1 MLGVEQHDE
10 GRPPPPNPDR
20 DPPRGPAP
28 DRRRGV
34 RWDRRLHRHLA
45 RGPAG
50 CPAGAG
56 PALPE
61 RGGNFLCPFLLRIP
75 DDRSDAHGCRPPVV
89 GLVGSPR
96 GPLRL
101 PDGDPESGPSARRG
115 PHGRLADRFL
125 HSPRPGGDEVRR
137 RNLETRRVGWSR
149 FTVTPTTA
157 DETSFAR
164 LAELTRKLEAT
175 TKRLEKRAL
184 LATFLRSLRR
194 DEGAPAVHL
203 IVGRIFAESDA
214 RALNVGW
221 ATLQKA
227 VGRAKQASLVPRTL
241 SILEVSRTFAQIA
254 ETHGA
259 DSTRVRRRLLESL
272 LGRASEDE
280 RDVLLKNVFGEMRI
294 GVNEGVMLEGIADA
308 SGVDLDTVRTAHM
321 FLGDLGMIA
330 EIALFEGADGLRS
343 RGLRRLA
350 PMKPMLAE
358 MSEDL
363 DEVLAVHGG
372 MTAIEYKLDG
382 ARIQIHRKGEAV
394 KIFSR
399 RLSDVTSSLPE
410 IVAIA
415 KSLPA
420 PEFLL
425 EGEVVAVNKNGKPLP
440 FQDLM
445 RRFRRVHGIESAAEE
460 IPLKL
465 YLFDVLHLDGR
476 TLIDAP
482 YRERWEIL
490 ERLVPAELLTA
501 RRIAQRKDEIES
513 FLQEAL
519 VAGHEGLMAKQLES
533 TYSVGKRGKKW
544 FKIKPADHLDL
555 AITAAEWGSGRRE
568 GWLSNYWLAV
578 RDDKGGGFQMIGKT
592 VKGLTDAEF
601 QAMTE
606 RSIPLGRGIFR
617 VPSRGGERSLH
628 VPRGDDL
635 RSAAGLAEGR
645 QVDAEEGQTRADRH
659 PDRRHLGEQDPGQET
674 RSDRLSDEAQAHDGR
689 GHPPQRPV
697 VQSVSANLRDDRQGR
712 EQEELP
718 GHVPQGREARPEC
731 ERVHKEDRRGA
742 RIDDKRVI
750 QQGDALPHPSAEE
763 EVEPGHHTAA
773 EGEDVRIEEAPRES
787 VVGEGDRHDAGEA
800 EDDSDGHPPV
810 QALAQDVVREEADHQ
825 RMGRDQ
831 HDRRRDGLPL
841 DLQRG
846 DPQRKVGREDPAN
859 KSHDGRVAP
868 RNAEECVLVAKDAAA
883 HEDRHADDQRG
894 GRQRV

>member
-10 GRPPPPNPDR
+10 CRPPPPNPDR
-20 DPPRGPAP
+20 DPSRGPAP

-34 RWDRRLHRHLA
+34 RWDCRLHRHLA
-45 RGPAG
+45 RSPAG

-75 DDRSDAHGCRPPVV
+75 DDRGNAHGCGPPVV
-89 GLVGSPR
+89 GLVGNPR

-101 PDGDPESGPSARRG
+101 PDGDPESGPGARRG
-115 PHGRLADRFL
+115 PHGRLADRAL
-125 HSPRPGGDEVRR
+125 HSPRPSGGKVRR

-149 FTVTPTTA
+149 FTVAQTA
-157 DETSFAR
+157 E
-164 LAELTRKLEAT
+164 
-175 TKRLEKRAL
+175 
-184 LATFLRSLRR
+184 
-194 DEGAPAVHL
+194 P
-203 IVGRIFAESDA
+203 
-214 RALNVGW
+214 
-221 ATLQKA
+221 
-227 VGRAKQASLVPRTL
+227 
-241 SILEVSRTFAQIA
+241 
-254 ETHGA
+254 HGA

-308 SGVDLDTVRTAHM
+308 SGVDLDSVRTAHM

-343 RGLRRLA
+343 RGLRLLA

-490 ERLVPAELLTA
+490 ERLVPAGLLSA
-501 RRIAQRKDEIES
+501 RRIVQRKEEIES
-513 FLQEAL
+513 FLHEAL
-519 VAGHEGLMAKQLES
+519 TAGHEGLMAKQLES

-578 RDDKGGGFQMIGKT
+578 RDDNGGLFQMIGKT
-592 VKGLTDAEF
+592 FKGLTDAEF

-606 RSIPLGRGIFR
+606 RLRGLAMSEERWGFHVRPETVVEVAYNEIQRSPHYPSGFALRFARIVRIRDDKGPQDVDTYERLKELYAKQFERKGRG
-617 VPSRGGERSLH
+617 P
-628 VPRGDDL
+628 DDL
-635 RSAAGLAEGR
+635 
-645 QVDAEEGQTRADRH
+645 
-659 PDRRHLGEQDPGQET
+659 
-674 RSDRLSDEAQAHDGR
+674 
-689 GHPPQRPV
+689 
-697 VQSVSANLRDDRQGR
+697 
-712 EQEELP
+712 
-718 GHVPQGREARPEC
+718 
-731 ERVHKEDRRGA
+731 
-742 RIDDKRVI
+742 
-750 QQGDALPHPSAEE
+750 
-763 EVEPGHHTAA
+763 
-773 EGEDVRIEEAPRES
+773 
-787 VVGEGDRHDAGEA
+787 
-800 EDDSDGHPPV
+800 
-810 QALAQDVVREEADHQ
+810 
-825 RMGRDQ
+825 
-831 HDRRRDGLPL
+831 
-841 DLQRG
+841 
-846 DPQRKVGREDPAN
+846 
-859 KSHDGRVAP
+859 
-868 RNAEECVLVAKDAAA
+868 
-883 HEDRHADDQRG
+883 
-894 GRQRV
+894 